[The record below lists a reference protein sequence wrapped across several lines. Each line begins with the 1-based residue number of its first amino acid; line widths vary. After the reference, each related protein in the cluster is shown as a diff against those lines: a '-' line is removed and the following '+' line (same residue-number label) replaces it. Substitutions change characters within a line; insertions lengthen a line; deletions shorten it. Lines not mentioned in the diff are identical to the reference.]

1 MRGVS
6 KGIVNWAAVA
16 AIVIAIGVQPALAAA
31 AVKTPD
37 RTSNFRSLIRTIIRA
52 LDEIHISLPPG

>member
-6 KGIVNWAAVA
+6 KRIVNLAAVTA
-16 AIVIAIGVQPALAAA
+16 VVASIVVQPALAAS
-31 AVKTPD
+31 KTPD
-37 RTSNFRSLIRTIIRA
+37 RTSNFGSLIRTIIRA